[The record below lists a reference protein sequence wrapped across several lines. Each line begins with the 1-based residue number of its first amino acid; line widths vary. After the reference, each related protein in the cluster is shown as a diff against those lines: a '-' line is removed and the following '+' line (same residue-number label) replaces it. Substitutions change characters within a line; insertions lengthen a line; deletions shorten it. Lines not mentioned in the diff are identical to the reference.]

1 MTLTYDATNKNVKKK
16 YQKKIIFFSN
26 HYRVKI

>member
-16 YQKKIIFFSN
+16 VPKKNYFFFQIII
-26 HYRVKI
+26 V